1 MTSETFRRGALCA
14 LLSALALTGCKPKEI
29 PPAVGQ
35 IIQATVGT
43 KTVPAALRDQK
54 ERVRAWE
61 EMRSFYEKRQ
71 FQPAWFTAKG
81 PRPQAEELVRSID
94 PLANEGLDPR
104 RYQKDKLAAI
114 LKEIK
119 EDHSFDDPQTQQRLA
134 RADMS
139 LTYTF
144 LTLAAHVASGR
155 LQPETL
161 NVDWYTKPRRVDL
174 DVRLADSLTEK
185 GTIHQTLDSYA
196 PPGKDYARLR
206 TALARYRG
214 IAAQGGWPS
223 VGPIPG
229 TELKLKAQG
238 EPVRRLRARLAAE
251 GYLPA
256 ATVGAAGS
264 DVFDPALAAT
274 VQRFQHLHGLEPNGK
289 VDAPT
294 LAELDIPA
302 AARVQQIQANLERW
316 RWLPN
321 DFGQRYV
328 KVNIPE
334 FKMQLIDG
342 GKTALEMRV
351 VVGKAQRN
359 RTPVFSD
366 KMEFL
371 ELNPYWN
378 IPNEIVKEEIEPGLA
393 RDPGYLRRKNME
405 VVTEGGQQ
413 RFRQRPG
420 PDNALG
426 QVKFMFP
433 NQFDIYLHDTPAGH
447 LFAKAER
454 DFSHGCIRLEKPLDL
469 ADYLLKDDPKWTP
482 EAIRAAIATG
492 EQKTVSIPRPL
503 PVHILYFT
511 AWVEEDGTVEFRP
524 DVYGADAKLIQ
535 ALAEE
540 PPVALDFDNLDKKQV
555 RAAL

>member
-1 MTSETFRRGALCA
+1 L
-14 LLSALALTGCKPKEI
+14 
-29 PPAVGQ
+29 
-35 IIQATVGT
+35 
-43 KTVPAALRDQK
+43 
-54 ERVRAWE
+54 
-61 EMRSFYEKRQ
+61 
-71 FQPAWFTAKG
+71 
-81 PRPQAEELVRSID
+81 
-94 PLANEGLDPR
+94 
-104 RYQKDKLAAI
+104 
-114 LKEIK
+114 
-119 EDHSFDDPQTQQRLA
+119 
-134 RADMS
+134 
-139 LTYTF
+139 
-144 LTLAAHVASGR
+144 
-155 LQPETL
+155 
-161 NVDWYTKPRRVDL
+161 
-174 DVRLADSLTEK
+174 
-185 GTIHQTLDSYA
+185 
-196 PPGKDYARLR
+196 
-206 TALARYRG
+206 
-214 IAAQGGWPS
+214 
-223 VGPIPG
+223 
-229 TELKLKAQG
+229 
-238 EPVRRLRARLAAE
+238 
-251 GYLPA
+251 
-256 ATVGAAGS
+256 
-264 DVFDPALAAT
+264 PALAAT
-274 VQRFQHLHGLEPNGK
+274 VQRFQRLHGLEPNGK

-302 AARVQQIQANLERW
+302 AARVQQIQVNLERW

-321 DFGQRYV
+321 DFGQRYI

-351 VVGKAQRN
+351 VVGKAQQN

-366 KMEFL
+366 KMDYL

-378 IPNEIVKEEIEPGLA
+378 IPTDIVKNEIEPGIA
-393 RDPGYLRRKNME
+393 QDPNYLERKNME
-405 VVTEGGQQ
+405 VVTAGGEP
-413 RFRQRPG
+413 RYRQRPG
-420 PDNALG
+420 SDNALG

-433 NQFDIYLHDTPAGH
+433 NQFDIYLHDTPADH

-535 ALAEE
+535 ALAKE
-540 PPVALDFDNLDKKQV
+540 PLVALDFDNLDKKQV

>member
-1 MTSETFRRGALCA
+1 MTSETFRRGAACA
-14 LLSALALTGCKPKEI
+14 LLLAFTACKPKEI

-43 KTVPAALRDQK
+43 KTVPAALHDQK

-71 FQPAWFTAKG
+71 YQPAWFTAKG

-104 RYQKDKLAAI
+104 RYPKDRLEALLAT
-114 LKEIK
+114 IK
-119 EDHSFDDPQTQQRLA
+119 KDHSFDDPQAQQRLA

-196 PPGKDYARLR
+196 PPGKEYARLR
-206 TALARYRG
+206 SALARYRTL
-214 IAAQGGWPS
+214 ADQGGWPL
-223 VGPIPG
+223 VGAEIKP
-229 TELKLKAQG
+229 KAQG

-256 ATVGAAGS
+256 ATEAVGS

-289 VDAPT
+289 IDKPT

-302 AARVQQIQANLERW
+302 AARVQQIQVNLERW

-321 DFGQRYV
+321 DFGARYI

-351 VVGKAQRN
+351 VVGKAQQN

-366 KMEFL
+366 KMDYL

-378 IPNEIVKEEIEPGLA
+378 IPTDIVKNEIEPGIAKDPAYLA
-393 RDPGYLRRKNME
+393 HKNME
-405 VVTEGGQQ
+405 AVTEGSTP
-413 RFRQRPG
+413 RYRQRPG
-420 PDNALG
+420 ADNALG

-433 NQFDIYLHDTPAGH
+433 NQFDIYLHDTPADH

-454 DFSHGCIRLEKPLDL
+454 DFSHGCIRLEKPIDL

-492 EQKTVSIPRPL
+492 EQKTISIPKPL

-511 AWVEEDGTVEFRP
+511 AWVEEDGSIEFRP

-535 ALAEE
+535 ALAKE
-540 PPVALDFDNLDKKQV
+540 PLVTLDFDNLDKKQV

>member
-1 MTSETFRRGALCA
+1 
-14 LLSALALTGCKPKEI
+14 
-29 PPAVGQ
+29 
-35 IIQATVGT
+35 
-43 KTVPAALRDQK
+43 
-54 ERVRAWE
+54 
-61 EMRSFYEKRQ
+61 
-71 FQPAWFTAKG
+71 
-81 PRPQAEELVRSID
+81 
-94 PLANEGLDPR
+94 
-104 RYQKDKLAAI
+104 
-114 LKEIK
+114 LK
-119 EDHSFDDPQTQQRLA
+119 S
-134 RADMS
+134 
-139 LTYTF
+139 
-144 LTLAAHVASGR
+144 
-155 LQPETL
+155 
-161 NVDWYTKPRRVDL
+161 
-174 DVRLADSLTEK
+174 
-185 GTIHQTLDSYA
+185 
-196 PPGKDYARLR
+196 
-206 TALARYRG
+206 
-214 IAAQGGWPS
+214 
-223 VGPIPG
+223 
-229 TELKLKAQG
+229 QG

-256 ATVGAAGS
+256 APEAQGS
-264 DVFDPALAAT
+264 DLYDPALAGT
-274 VQRFQHLHGLEPNGK
+274 VQRFQHFHGLEPNGK

-302 AARVQQIQANLERW
+302 AGRVQQIQVNLERW

-321 DFGQRYV
+321 DFGARYI

-334 FKMQLIDG
+334 FKMELVDG

-366 KMEFL
+366 KMDYL

-378 IPNEIVKEEIEPGLA
+378 IPADIVKNEIEPGLA
-393 RDPGYLRRKNME
+393 QDPSYLERKNME
-405 VVTEGGQQ
+405 VVTDGGQQ
-413 RFRQRPG
+413 RYRQRPG
-420 PDNALG
+420 ADNALG

-433 NQFDIYLHDTPAGH
+433 NQFDIYLHDTPADH

-524 DVYGADAKLIQ
+524 DVYGADEKLIQ
-535 ALAEE
+535 ALAKE
-540 PPVALDFDNLDKKQV
+540 PPVALDFDNLKGQV

>member
-1 MTSETFRRGALCA
+1 M
-14 LLSALALTGCKPKEI
+14 
-29 PPAVGQ
+29 PPAVSRL
-35 IIQATVGT
+35 IQNTVGG
-43 KTVPAALRDQK
+43 KAVPAALHDQK

-61 EMRSFYEKRQ
+61 EMQSFYAKRQ
-71 FQPAWFTAKG
+71 YQPAWFTMKG

-94 PLANEGLDPR
+94 PLANEGLDPQ
-104 RYQKDKLAAI
+104 RYQKAKLEAQIA
-114 LKEIK
+114 EIK
-119 EDHSFDDPQTQQRLA
+119 ANRDFDDPRAQERLA

-139 LTYTF
+139 LTYVF
-144 LTLAAHVASGR
+144 LTLASHVASGR

-161 NVDWYTKPRRVDL
+161 KVDWYTKPRRVDL

-206 TALARYRG
+206 SALARYRTL
-214 IAAQGGWPS
+214 AAQGGWPL
-223 VGPIPG
+223 VGMEI
-229 TELKLKAQG
+229 KAKAQG

-251 GYLPA
+251 GYLQPA
-256 ATVGAAGS
+256 APQAAGQPAGQAAGS
-264 DVFDPALAAT
+264 DVFDPALAAA
-274 VQRFQHLHGLEPNGK
+274 VLRFQQLHGLEPNGK
-289 VDAPT
+289 VDKPT

-302 AARVQQIQANLERW
+302 AGRVQQIQVNLERW

-321 DFGQRYV
+321 DFGARYI

-351 VVGKAQRN
+351 VVGKAQQN

-366 KMEFL
+366 KMDYL

-378 IPNEIVKEEIEPGLA
+378 IPTDIVKTEIEPGIAKDPNYLA
-393 RDPGYLRRKNME
+393 HKNME
-405 VVTEGGQQ
+405 VVSEGGTP
-413 RFRQRPG
+413 RYRQRPG
-420 PDNALG
+420 ADNALG

-482 EAIRAAIATG
+482 EAIRAVIATG
-492 EQKTVSIPRPL
+492 EQKTVSIPKPL

-511 AWVEEDGTVEFRP
+511 AWVEEDGTIEFRP
-524 DVYGADAKLIQ
+524 DVYGADAKLIE
-535 ALAEE
+535 ALAKE
-540 PPVALDFDNLDKKQV
+540 PPVGLDFDNLNKKEM